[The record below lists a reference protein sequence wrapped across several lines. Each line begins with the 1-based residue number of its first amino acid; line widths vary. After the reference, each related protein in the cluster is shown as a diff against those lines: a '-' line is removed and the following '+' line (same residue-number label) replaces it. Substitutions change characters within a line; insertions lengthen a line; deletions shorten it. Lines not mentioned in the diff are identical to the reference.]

1 MTTLHHQSCVGCVV
15 GGGSA
20 PVAGG
25 SVGPASIS
33 DTIGWRMDRRS
44 SGSGAAVA
52 SVPWAAGV
60 RVWQIERNREAVE
73 GGDGK
78 IVDKGCGAKKPDKT
92 FGNSILTNAVAK

>member
-1 MTTLHHQSCVGCVV
+1 
-15 GGGSA
+15 
-20 PVAGG
+20 
-25 SVGPASIS
+25 
-33 DTIGWRMDRRS
+33 
-44 SGSGAAVA
+44 VA